1 MLHGPCGSRNGPD
14 EVFGRHRFQR
24 SNATANGSAREGL
37 LGGESSEEGFQ
48 VDADLMFRGIED
60 SMSRLELRSQI
71 TKSQEQAL
79 ESN

>member
-1 MLHGPCGSRNGPD
+1 M
-14 EVFGRHRFQR
+14 
-24 SNATANGSAREGL
+24 

-48 VDADLMFRGIED
+48 VGADLMFRGIED

-71 TKSQEQAL
+71 TKSREQAL